1 VTFKYSDAE
10 NELIIDF
17 SFEVEKGKVLA
28 LVGKSG
34 YAIIRKELESRLY

>member
-1 VTFKYSDAE
+1 M
-10 NELIIDF
+10 DF

-34 YAIIRKELESRLY
+34 AGKSTILNLIVKLFKPSSG

>member
-1 VTFKYSDAE
+1 M
-10 NELIIDF
+10 DF

-34 YAIIRKELESRLY
+34 YFILRIEPENRQY